1 MRLTGSGTV
10 CSRMDL
16 RGADELPTPC
26 RVDGLAASGNPMGHS
41 TSKQEIEMA
50 LPARRKMRAAE
61 VSGKRAGG
69 DRRNAVAAA
78 LATVLV
84 AGAAM
89 LWSAGHAHA
98 ATYKWVDEKGVV
110 HYTDK
115 LPPDAVDKASIELN
129 KQGVPIKQTDKALT
143 PEQRRA
149 IEQDADKTRDAQR
162 AKEEHERRDRAL
174 VASYTN
180 EAEIDLAR
188 NRSLQT
194 INNVILSSQAFSEQ
208 LNKRKVDVETKRDES
223 KGKALAAVFDR
234 ELESIDAEL
243 QRQSELVTQ
252 KNKEAATITAKYDA
266 DKQRW
271 RELSASKERSAAA
284 GKVDTTSKPTAVKSD
299 GTSTVVPTGTAK
311 K

>member
-1 MRLTGSGTV
+1 MSEVANR
-10 CSRMDL
+10 R
-16 RGADELPTPC
+16 
-26 RVDGLAASGNPMGHS
+26 
-41 TSKQEIEMA
+41 IEMSMA
-50 LPARRKMRAAE
+50 MRRNMAAARAMKRAA
-61 VSGKRAGG
+61 AGEIP
-69 DRRNAVAAA
+69 RIAMASAVA
-78 LATVLV
+78 LV
-84 AGAAM
+84 AGVVALSTVGAAR
-89 LWSAGHAHA
+89 A

-115 LPPDAVDKASIELN
+115 LPPDQVDKATTELS
-129 KQGVPIKQTDKALT
+129 KQGVTVNKTEKALT

-149 IEQDADKTRDAQR
+149 KEQEVER
-162 AKEEHERRDRAL
+162 AKEAAKQQEEILRRDRAL
-174 VASYTN
+174 VASYTS

-208 LNKRKVDVETKRDES
+208 LNKRKVDIESKRDES
-223 KGKALAAVFDR
+223 KGKAVAAVLDR

-243 QRQSELVTQ
+243 QRQSELVAQ
-252 KNKEAATITAKYDA
+252 KNKEAAAITAKYDA

-284 GKVDTTSKPTAVKSD
+284 GKVDASDKSTTAKSS
-299 GTSTVVPTGTAK
+299 GSSAVVPTGTAK